1 MHAAEPL
8 LSHFEAIERT
18 KKRAENQIAAS
29 FLTSLFQINLPVVL
43 MSPTHMPTTTPTE
56 FEHHPGKKPAQV
68 SSTPTMTPTDFE
80 VARETY
86 RKISDNISKIMRGQ
100 ASATRH
106 LLAALAAGG
115 HVLLEDYPG
124 TGKTTLAKVLAKS
137 IDAKFKRIQFTPDL
151 LPSDILGVSIF
162 NQRDQEFH
170 FHEGPVFTNI
180 LLADEINRASP
191 RTQSALLEAM
201 GEGQVSVE
209 GERWDLAGLFFVI
222 ATENPVEFRGTYPL
236 PEAQMDRFAMQFT
249 LGYVS
254 PAEEVAIL
262 TAQQHNHPLDELKPC
277 VTLEEVLEMKR
288 AVENVRISGELK
300 RYVVDLVAATRTA
313 PGVQLGASPRASIA
327 LMKTAQAVALFD
339 GGDYVTPEQIQ
350 KLAVPVIA
358 HRLVLEPQARFSGV
372 TARGVVEDVLKKLK
386 VPA

>member
-1 MHAAEPL
+1 MTDA
-8 LSHFEAIERT
+8 
-18 KKRAENQIAAS
+18 N
-29 FLTSLFQINLPVVL
+29 LT
-43 MSPTHMPTTTPTE
+43 
-56 FEHHPGKKPAQV
+56 A
-68 SSTPTMTPTDFE
+68 
-80 VARETY
+80 ARETY
-86 RKISDNISKIMRGQ
+86 RRIAANISKIIRGQ
-100 ASATRH
+100 DSAIRH

-115 HVLLEDYPG
+115 HVLLDDYPG
-124 TGKTTLAKVLAKS
+124 TGKTTLAKALAKS
-137 IDAKFKRIQFTPDL
+137 IDAQFKRLQFTPDL

-170 FHEGPVFTNI
+170 FHQGPVFTNI

-201 GEGQVSVE
+201 GEAQVSVE
-209 GERWDLAGLFFVI
+209 GERRNLPELFFVI

-254 PAEEVAIL
+254 AEEEVAIL
-262 TAQQHNHPLDELKPC
+262 TAQEHNHPLDELKPAA
-277 VTLEEVLEMKR
+277 TLAEVIALKH
-288 AVENVRISGELK
+288 AVENVRISAELK
-300 RYVVDLVAATRTA
+300 RYAVDLVAATRTT

-327 LMKTAQAVALFD
+327 LMKTAQAMALFD
-339 GGDYVTPEQIQ
+339 GSDFVAPEHIQ

-358 HRLVLEPQARFSGV
+358 HRLVLEPQARFSGI
-372 TARGVVEDVLKKLK
+372 TARGVVEEVLKKLK